1 MSEVMN
7 TIILIPPSEGK
18 ADGGSDT
25 PLKSASGIT
34 ADLIEAIK
42 EADPKKL
49 YGLKEKALEKA
60 IAVNREVLT
69 SKTMP
74 AIERYTGVVYDAI
87 DYQTLKNTSD
97 FDEKI
102 AIVSGLFGLVRPTDL
117 IPNYRLKI
125 DKLKAAKL
133 WLNANAKQLENT
145 FVIDLLPQAHKKAVK
160 YDNGIAVEFV
170 LKKAGKKMPAG
181 HQGKHIKGRFVRWL
195 IENNITDPKHF
206 KKFTED
212 DYAWTGDIFLK
223 EV

>member
-1 MSEVMN
+1 MK

-18 ADGGSDT
+18 ADGGYNKPVQS
-25 PLKSASGIT
+25 LSGIT
-34 ADLIEAIK
+34 ADLIKSIN
-42 EADPKKL
+42 EADPQKL

-60 IAVNREVLT
+60 IDVNKKILN

-87 DYQTLKNTSD
+87 DYQTIKNKPE
-97 FDEKI
+97 FDNKVL
-102 AIVSGLFGLVRPTDL
+102 IVSGLFGLVRPTDL

-133 WLNANAKQLENT
+133 WLSSNSEQLKDR

-160 YDNGIAVEFV
+160 YDNGIEVEFV

-206 KKFTED
+206 EEFTED
-212 DYAWTGDIFLK
+212 SYKWTGEIFLK

>member
-1 MSEVMN
+1 MK

-18 ADGGSDT
+18 AEGGHNT
-25 PLKSASGIT
+25 PLKAVSGIT

-42 EADPKKL
+42 DADPKKL

-60 IAVNREVLT
+60 IATNKEVLN
-69 SKTMP
+69 SETMP

-87 DYQTLKNTSD
+87 DYQTLKNKSD
-97 FDEKI
+97 FDKKVS
-102 AIVSGLFGLVRPTDL
+102 IVSGLFGLVSPTDL

-133 WLNANAKQLENT
+133 WIDSNSEQLKDK
-145 FVIDLLPQAHKKAVK
+145 FVIDLLPQAHRKAVK
-160 YDNGIAVEFV
+160 YENGIEVEFV

-195 IENNITDPKHF
+195 IENNITDPKQF
-206 KKFTED
+206 KDFEED
-212 DYAWTGDIFLK
+212 GYKWTGEVFLK